1 MTTIGYIVGSATID
15 EATALLEKK
24 IRNGYYVVVEYDNEK
39 VLGLVTQ
46 ILTGSPLL
54 DNNLSDIEFIQ
65 KIKSFNNSIPYYI
78 KAKIKLLCKL
88 DGSFS
93 RPDIPPVAGSPIRL
107 ATEEELRSV
116 FSNGEIRLGKVIG
129 TNVEVRI
136 RLNSLARHLAILAAT
151 GSGKSNTVAVLS
163 SRIAEKGGS
172 VLIFDYHGEYF
183 DSDIPRLNQI
193 EPKINPLK
201 LTASEF
207 ATLLEIRENAS
218 VQYRIFRRA
227 FKEFIEEVNEGIS
240 NNTLSIT
247 DLNKNFV
254 QMLTEKVMDVS
265 KNEKRKDSRDE
276 VINKIEDFAD
286 RYGDLIDFSF
296 GDVINKLKLGS
307 VNVVNLSSLDEDGI
321 DAVVAH
327 YLRRILNAR
336 KENKIKKSGGL
347 KFPIIIVIEE
357 AHVLLSKDETTLTKH
372 WAGRIAREGR
382 KFGVGLVIVSQR
394 PKGLDENI
402 LSQMT
407 NKIILKMVEPTDKKY
422 VLETSDNLSEDLVE
436 ELSSLDTGEA
446 IIVGNIV
453 KLPAIVKIDKFEG
466 KLAGSDPDLLKEWR
480 EVEEAEE
487 SHEDTAYWG

>member
-1 MTTIGYIVGSATID
+1 MTIGYIVGSATT
-15 EATALLEKK
+15 EQATALLEKK
-24 IRNGYYVVVEYDNEK
+24 IRNGYYVVVEYDDEK

-46 ILTGSPLL
+46 TFTGSPLL

-65 KIKSFNNSIPYYI
+65 KIKKFNNSIPYFI
-78 KAKIKLLCKL
+78 KARIKLLCKL
-88 DGSFS
+88 NNSLS

-107 ATEEELRSV
+107 ATDEELRSV
-116 FSNGEIRLGKVIG
+116 FSNGEIKVGKVIG
-129 TNVEVRI
+129 TDVEVKI

-163 SRIAEKGGS
+163 SRIAENGGS

-183 DSDIPRLNQI
+183 DSEIPRLNQI

-201 LTASEF
+201 LTVGEF
-207 ATLLEIRENAS
+207 ATLLELRENANI
-218 VQYRIFRRA
+218 QYRILRRA
-227 FKEFIEEVNEGIS
+227 FKQFVEEVNKGIAENTIS
-240 NNTLSIT
+240 FVELNN
-247 DLNKNFV
+247 NFV
-254 QMLTEKVMDVS
+254 QLLSDKVEQVS
-265 KNEKRKDSRDE
+265 KDEKRKESRDE
-276 VINKIEDFAD
+276 VLNKIEDFAD
-286 RYGDLIDFSF
+286 RYAELIDFTF
-296 GDVINKLKLGS
+296 GDVIDRLKVRS

-336 KENKIKKSGGL
+336 KENKLKKNGGL
-347 KFPIIIVIEE
+347 KFPILSVIEE
-357 AHVLLSKDETTLTKH
+357 AHVLLSKEENTLTKH

-422 VLETSDNLSEDLVE
+422 VLETSDNLSEDLVD

-446 IIVGNIV
+446 IMVGNIV
-453 KLPAIVKIDKFEG
+453 RLPTLVKIDKFEG
-466 KLAGSDPDLLKEWR
+466 KLAGSDPDLLKEWK
-480 EVEEAEE
+480 EIEEIENRNA
-487 SHEDTAYWG
+487 DTAFWG